1 MGHHFRPVDC
11 VYLLYHWLS
20 LYSVCWI
27 CIKDIWI
34 FMAICYSLSIFG
46 LIPTWQAQALQSF
59 PIARIDKWSQGYS
72 KSKQYINVSTFTSS
86 FPKSTMLSFYD
97 VNINIPALIHHRI
110 SHDPSYHILYYAKE
124 LSLWVR
130 SQVIISFQ
138 DALPLFVFTICCL
151 LWPWHSLIGLLLL

>member
-1 MGHHFRPVDC
+1 VGGHHFRPVDC

-20 LYSVCWI
+20 LYSVSWI

-59 PIARIDKWSQGYS
+59 PIARIQGYS
-72 KSKQYINVSTFTSS
+72 KSKQCINVSTFTSS

-110 SHDPSYHILYYAKE
+110 SHDPSNHILYYAKE